1 MYTSIMT
8 FEWDENKNQT
18 NIRKHGISF
27 EQAKII
33 FDHDILTRID
43 NRYNYGEIREISLG
57 QIDGEVIVVVV
68 HTKRNNNIRIMSPRK
83 ANKTEIEVYNEY
95 TRKNNRHHVLF

>member
-1 MYTSIMT
+1 MK

-27 EQAKII
+27 EQAKTI
-33 FDHDILTRID
+33 FNHDILTRID
-43 NRYNYGEIREISLG
+43 NRYDYGEVREISLG

-68 HTKRNNNIRIMSPRK
+68 HTKRNKNTRIISARK
-83 ANKTEIEVYNEY
+83 ANKKEREVYNEY
-95 TRKNNRHHVLF
+95 TRENY